1 VRQLVFSSY
10 NIHRGLGLDRRLD
23 LDRTAA
29 VIAEMS
35 PDVIGLQEVI
45 RQDGDAHQDQAAYLA
60 SRLGMELV
68 MGVARPYRGG
78 TYGNA
83 VLTRL
88 PVLGWA
94 ACDLSHGSREPRACL
109 RVDLDIEG
117 RPLHVFNCHF
127 GLALRERRQQ
137 VNLLARFIRDITALA
152 GPRVVMGDFNEW
164 HPGPVSRK
172 LRREFSSPMRRM
184 RRTHPS
190 VFPLFALDRLYWDVE
205 LEGRDFHVHVSRLA
219 RVASDHLPIVAT
231 LRVRQPASPR
241 VPKPYVEGE
250 ALPPSE

>member
-1 VRQLVFSSY
+1 VRPLVVGSY

-23 LDRTAA
+23 LDRIAS
-29 VIAEMS
+29 VIAEIS

-45 RQDGDAHQDQAAYLA
+45 REQGVAHQDQAAYLA
-60 SRLGMELV
+60 DQLGMKLV

-83 VLTRL
+83 VLSRL

-94 ACDLSHGSREPRACL
+94 ACDLSHGAREPRACL
-109 RVDLDIEG
+109 RVDLDVDG

-137 VNLLARFIRDITALA
+137 VDLLARFIRDGTALA

-172 LRREFSSPMRRM
+172 LKREFSSPMQRT

-190 VFPLFALDRLYWDVE
+190 PFPLFALDRLYWDVE
-205 LEGRDFHVHVSRLA
+205 LEGREFHVHRSRLA

-231 LRVRQPASPR
+231 LRVRQPARTPR
-241 VPKPYVEGE
+241 PYVAGE

>member
-1 VRQLVFSSY
+1 MRPLVVGSY

-23 LDRTAA
+23 LDRIAS
-29 VIAEMS
+29 VIAEIG

-45 RQDGDAHQDQAAYLA
+45 REPGVAHQDQAAYLA
-60 SRLGMELV
+60 DQLGMNLV
-68 MGVARPYRGG
+68 MGVARPYREG

-83 VLTRL
+83 VLSRL

-94 ACDLSHGSREPRACL
+94 ACDLSHGAREPRACL
-109 RVDLDIEG
+109 RVDLDVDG

-137 VNLLARFIRDITALA
+137 VDRLTRFIRDATALS

-172 LRREFSSPMRRM
+172 LKREFSSPMRRM
-184 RRTHPS
+184 RRTHPAP
-190 VFPLFALDRLYWDVE
+190 FPLFKLDRMYWDVE
-205 LEGRDFHVHVSRLA
+205 LEGREFHAHVSRLA

-231 LRVRQPASPR
+231 LGVRHPARTPR
-241 VPKPYVEGE
+241 PYVAGE

>member
-1 VRQLVFSSY
+1 VRSLVVSSY

-23 LDRTAA
+23 VDRIAS
-29 VIAEMS
+29 VIAEIG

-45 RQDGDAHQDQAAYLA
+45 REQGIAHQDQAAYLA
-60 SRLGMELV
+60 DQLGMKLV
-68 MGVARPYRGG
+68 MGVTRSYRGG

-83 VLTRL
+83 VLSRL

-94 ACDLSHGSREPRACL
+94 ACDLSHGAREPRACL
-109 RVDLDIEG
+109 RVDLDVDG
-117 RPLHVFNCHF
+117 SPLHVFNCHF

-137 VNLLARFIRDITALA
+137 VDLLARFIRDAAALA

-172 LRREFSSPMRRM
+172 LKREFSSPMRRM
-184 RRTHPS
+184 RRTHPAP
-190 VFPLFALDRLYWDVE
+190 FPLFALDRLYWDVE
-205 LEGRDFHVHVSRLA
+205 LEGREFHVHVSRLA

-231 LRVRQPASPR
+231 LGVRLSARTPR
-241 VPKPYVEGE
+241 PYVEGE